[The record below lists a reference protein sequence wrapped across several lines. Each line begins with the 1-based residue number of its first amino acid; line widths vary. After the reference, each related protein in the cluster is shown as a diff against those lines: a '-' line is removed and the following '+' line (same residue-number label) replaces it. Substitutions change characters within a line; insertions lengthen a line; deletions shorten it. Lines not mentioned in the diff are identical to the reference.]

1 MTGSGACCLD
11 RTRFPNKRVTVLD
24 SLTEAHHSEHLAH
37 GHGSTPPV
45 FTIGHSTLTADEFI
59 GLLEGNNVEQLAD
72 VRRFPGS
79 RRHPQFAREALEASL
94 RAVGIRYLWLPELGG
109 RRAPRKDSHNTA
121 WRNDGFRGYA
131 DYMETEAFQLGIHR
145 LMALA
150 RDKPTAIMCAE
161 RAWQQCHRSLISD
174 WLKANGWEVTHI
186 LVGGKTEPHP
196 FTETARIVD
205 GALRYVA
212 QMDQRGELPL

>member
-1 MTGSGACCLD
+1 M
-11 RTRFPNKRVTVLD
+11 
-24 SLTEAHHSEHLAH
+24 TEAHHSEHPAH
-37 GHGSTPPV
+37 RHASTPPV

-94 RAVGIRYLWLPELGG
+94 RAVGIGYLWLPELGG

-131 DYMETEAFQLGIHR
+131 DYMETEAFQLGAQR
-145 LMALA
+145 LMELA
-150 RDKPTAIMCAE
+150 RDKPTAVMCAE
-161 RAWQQCHRSLISD
+161 RAWQQCHRGLISD
-174 WLKANGWEVTHI
+174 WLKANGWVVVHI
-186 LVGGKTEPHP
+186 LGCGRIEPHP
-196 FTETARIVD
+196 FTEPARIVD
-205 GALRYVA
+205 GALSYVA
-212 QMDQRGELPL
+212 QMDRQGELPL